1 MQVEAFELTD
11 DIDPSSIP
19 DWVKDCLDHPD
30 EMQEVKFP
38 LLVDELVKY
47 KIFNSKS
54 EARSMLSNR
63 GVAIFCYEGFGPQF
77 KFVGDNYKTVN
88 GDSIANF
95 NDKKAVI
102 TDPTTR
108 WQFDKGDVVK
118 IGKRRFI
125 KMV

>member
-11 DIDPSSIP
+11 NIDPANIP
-19 DWVKDCLDHPD
+19 DWVKDCLNQD
-30 EMQEVKFP
+30 EMHVAKLP
-38 LLVDELVKY
+38 TLIDELVKY

-63 GVAIFCYEGFGPQF
+63 GVAVFSYEGFGPQF
-77 KFVGDNYKTVN
+77 RFEGNNYKTIN
-88 GDSIANF
+88 GDAITNF
-95 NDKKAVI
+95 NDKKAVV
-102 TDPTTR
+102 TDPTVH
-108 WQFDKGDVVK
+108 WQFIAGDVVK